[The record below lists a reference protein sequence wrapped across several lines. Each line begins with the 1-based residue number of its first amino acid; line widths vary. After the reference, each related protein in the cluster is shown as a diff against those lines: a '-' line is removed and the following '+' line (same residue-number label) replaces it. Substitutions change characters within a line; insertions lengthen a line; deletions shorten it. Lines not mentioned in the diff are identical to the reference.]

1 MPPAAG
7 GGGGG
12 GGGGPS
18 QFQNP
23 LIPAQVFTV
32 CLLACLFV
40 FIFHIMPMA
49 TRMIS

>member
-1 MPPAAG
+1 MPPATAAG

-32 CLLACLFV
+32 CLLACLLFL
-40 FIFHIMPMA
+40 FS
-49 TRMIS
+49 T